1 MADTRNLTG
10 FKELAENLKKLGPKL
25 AKNGLR
31 SATSAGAAIIRNDA
45 RARAP
50 VDTGELKKDIQIK
63 RERDTQGGELFR
75 ALYSVYTRSG
85 KRSRLSGKARNVDK
99 DSFYWK
105 FQEFGT
111 AKQAAQPY
119 MRPAFEANKDAAI
132 DRIGEKLDEHI
143 QKHARELAGGG
154 S

>member
-1 MADTRNLTG
+1 MADSRNLVG
-10 FKELAENLKKLGPKL
+10 FDKLAKDLKKLGPRL

-31 SATSAGAAIIRNDA
+31 GATSAGAAIIRNDA

-50 VDTGELKKDIQIK
+50 VDTGELKKDIQMK
-63 RERDTQGGELFR
+63 RERDTQGGELIR
-75 ALYSVYTRSG
+75 ANYSVYTRSG
-85 KRSRLSGKARNVDK
+85 KKSRLSGKARNVDK

-111 AKQAAQPY
+111 AKMAAQPY

-143 QKHARELAGGG
+143 QKHARDLAGGN
-154 S
+154 